1 MKSLS
6 MNKYILLFSAL
17 VLLSSCGN
25 GNGDFDASGTFE
37 ADEIIVSSETAG
49 RILEFNA
56 EEGQQMKRG
65 ELTVLIDTTSLALQ
79 SGQVEASINAL
90 NEKTTSIEPYIR
102 TLEQQIELQKTQK
115 AMMERERNRVANLVK
130 EDAATQKQLD
140 DITTQ
145 LEMANQQLTL
155 AQRQLDQQ
163 KNTINT
169 QNRGILSEQ
178 APLEKRKAQVDDQL
192 NRSKVLSPV
201 DGTILLKYAE
211 VGEVTAPG
219 KALYKMANLT
229 SMDLRAYISG
239 DQLPEVKLGQKVKV
253 FIDKGKDEYQELSG
267 TLTWISD
274 KAEFT
279 PKTIQTKSE
288 RAHLVYAVKIKVKNE
303 GEIKLGMYG
312 EIKFK

>member
-6 MNKYILLFSAL
+6 MNNYILLFSAL

>member
-211 VGEVTAPG
+211 AGEVTAPG